1 MLLLLGITAGIA
13 VFAIMVADQF
23 EERARAVQREQSI
36 GWDA

>member
-13 VFAIMVADQF
+13 VLAIMVADQF
-23 EERARAVQREQSI
+23 EESTRAVPREQSI